1 MKLSLVSIEK
11 DGIIRVAADGNITA
25 TDFDAGGK
33 NPFEQLMGIN
43 WKTNRVLLNFEN
55 VTYVDS
61 SAIGWL
67 ISCHKAFKDGGGIL
81 VVHSVQPTVRQILDV
96 LKIGKV
102 VPLVPSETEARALAA
117 TGGNA

>member
-11 DGIIRVAADGNITA
+11 DGIIRVTADGNITA
-25 TDFDAGGK
+25 GDFDAGGK
-33 NPFEQLMGIN
+33 NPFEQILGSN

-55 VTYVDS
+55 VNYIDS

-67 ISCHKAFKDGGGIL
+67 ISCHKAFKEGGGVL
-81 VVHSVQPTVRQILDV
+81 VVHSLQPTVRQILDV
-96 LKIGKV
+96 LKIGRV
-102 VPLVPSETEARALAA
+102 VPLVASEEEARAIA